1 MEISAGNGNFRKF
14 RGISDLYFSFPGKS
28 PPIAEAEPDASSFGE
43 ESSKG
48 KQVEKRRPEDFME
61 AMGRTTWLGQV
72 PPLRVHK
79 EDNPALVQ
87 FDTMLFVLFV
97 VWKIGTHGPADD

>member
-1 MEISAGNGNFRKF
+1 
-14 RGISDLYFSFPGKS
+14 
-28 PPIAEAEPDASSFGE
+28 
-43 ESSKG
+43 
-48 KQVEKRRPEDFME
+48 ME